1 MNCHNSRTIRSFD
14 LKFGP
19 HVQCWTGS
27 QQVYNLGCILRELG
41 ENIKNN
47 LKQVKITC
55 KIKTFSKTL
64 DSQETYKDCQ
74 SRLEI
79 NTSKRERAFS

>member
-1 MNCHNSRTIRSFD
+1 M
-14 LKFGP
+14 
-19 HVQCWTGS
+19 GS
-27 QQVYNLGCILRELG
+27 QQIYNLGRILGELG

-47 LKQVKITC
+47 LKQVKVAC
-55 KIKTFSKTL
+55 KYLIKTFSKTL

-79 NTSKRERAFS
+79 NTSKEGEGFQLVLYIL